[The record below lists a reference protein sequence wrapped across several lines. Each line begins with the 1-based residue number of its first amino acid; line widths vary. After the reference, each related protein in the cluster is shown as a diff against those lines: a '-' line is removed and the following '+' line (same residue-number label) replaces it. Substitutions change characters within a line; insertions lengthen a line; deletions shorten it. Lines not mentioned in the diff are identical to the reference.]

1 MVVGQWSLL
10 LTVASCSLD
19 IKQWVGEKKNQL
31 KRRKA
36 DKSSINFSPLLGF
49 ATS

>member
-19 IKQWVGEKKNQL
+19 IKQWVGEKKIQL

-36 DKSSINFSPLLGF
+36 DKSIFSPLLGF
-49 ATS
+49 GTS